1 MEFGLPKCGVLIMK
15 RGKVVKSEVI
25 SIPDGK
31 MIKNVEECG
40 CKYLGTLESDSVK
53 HEEIKYQMK
62 KKYIRK
68 VRNIL
73 KSKLNGGNI
82 ILTINSRAISTER
95 YGAGIINWTR
105 MVLEQLDWRTRKLM
119 TMYGAH
125 HPKSNVDRLYWQ
137 RC

>member
-31 MIKNVEECG
+31 MMKNVEECG

-62 KKYIRK
+62 KK
-68 VRNIL
+68 
-73 KSKLNGGNI
+73 
-82 ILTINSRAISTER
+82 
-95 YGAGIINWTR
+95 
-105 MVLEQLDWRTRKLM
+105 
-119 TMYGAH
+119 
-125 HPKSNVDRLYWQ
+125 
-137 RC
+137 

>member
-1 MEFGLPKCGVLIMK
+1 MEFGSPKCGVLIMK

-31 MIKNVEECG
+31 ECG

-82 ILTINSRAISTER
+82 ILTINSRPVSTER
-95 YGAGIINWTR
+95 YGAGIINWTW

-125 HPKSNVDRLYWQ
+125 HPKSNVDRLYLQ